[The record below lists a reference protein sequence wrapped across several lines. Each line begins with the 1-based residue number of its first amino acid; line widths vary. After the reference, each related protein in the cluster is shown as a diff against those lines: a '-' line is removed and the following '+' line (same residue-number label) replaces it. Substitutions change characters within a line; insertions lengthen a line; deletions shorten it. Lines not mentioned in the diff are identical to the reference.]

1 MLGYLINQHSKIYS
15 LIQLFRQRCLENRHS
30 SFVHY
35 VLEGQWKS
43 LTWGEVEGQV
53 NTLASLLA
61 EKGTVKGARV
71 LIIAENSKDW
81 IVAELAVLSLGA
93 NLVTAY
99 TSSSS
104 QEWEHI
110 LQDSGAS
117 VLIAD
122 NPILVKLKPLL
133 EILNGQINFF
143 IGIGSH
149 EWKSLI
155 ENPSSS
161 QTPKEFSAED
171 LDQTVCII
179 YTSGTGGSAR
189 GVELS
194 NRNIL
199 NNCLGAANIIKPY
212 GLESHRFLSIL
223 PFAHAY
229 AHSADIWTPI
239 YVNAQIYISN
249 DIKYLNQ
256 QLQFAKPTI
265 MNTIPRLW
273 DVLKKQISVGIAGK
287 GFISRK
293 LFALTLHLGQAKIMG
308 PRLGPLS
315 QALNGLCDRLVRSQ
329 IKAKLGG
336 HLVGAVVAGSPLSEN
351 TASFFEALG
360 INLHQAYGQTECGP
374 GITMLEAGNIVPGTV
389 GKPLMGMEIRLAG
402 DGEILVRGPNV
413 MKGYWR
419 APDLTAKVIQDGWL
433 HTGDIGKW
441 SKDGLLQVLDRK
453 KDFIK
458 TSGSEM
464 ISPQYIEQKIN
475 AHPDI
480 EHAIVFGHGKPFL
493 VAAIFLS
500 TEHLSKMENK
510 TEAFDFIRGKI
521 ERHIRQIN
529 ISLDAKSRVKK
540 FLIIDKALTIAD
552 GTLTPSLKVK
562 RDYVYQTYTNKIEQ
576 LFNEN
581 I

>member
-1 MLGYLINQHSKIYS
+1 LGCLINKHSTIYS
-15 LIQLFRQRCLENRHS
+15 LIQLFHQRCAENRHS
-30 SFVHY
+30 PFIHY
-35 VLEGQWKS
+35 SVDGQWQAS
-43 LTWGEVEGQV
+43 TWGEVEGQA
-53 NTLASLLA
+53 NSLASLLA
-61 EKGTVKGARV
+61 TKGVKKGTRV

-81 IVAELAVLSLGA
+81 IVTELAVLSLGA
-93 NLVTAY
+93 SLVTAY
-99 TSSSS
+99 TSSSPK
-104 QEWEHI
+104 EWEHI
-110 LQDSGAS
+110 LRDSGSS

-122 NPILVKLKPLL
+122 NPFLDKLNPVL
-133 EILNGQINFF
+133 EILNGQINFSL
-143 IGIGSH
+143 GIGSN
-149 EWKSLI
+149 EWKYLM
-155 ENPSSS
+155 ENPSLPL
-161 QTPKEFSAED
+161 PKESSTDD
-171 LDQTVCII
+171 LDETVCII
-179 YTSGTGGSAR
+179 YTSGTGGPAR

-239 YVNAQIYISN
+239 YVNAQIFISN

-256 QLQFAKPTI
+256 QLQYVKPTI

-273 DVLKKQISVGIAGK
+273 DVLKKQISASIAGK
-287 GFISRK
+287 GFISQK
-293 LFALTLHLGQAKIMG
+293 LFSLTLQLGRKKMLG
-308 PRLGPLS
+308 LRLGPMHQVLDS
-315 QALNGLCDRLVRSQ
+315 LCNRLVRNK
-329 IKAKLGG
+329 IKEKLGG
-336 HLVGAVVAGSPLSEN
+336 YLVGAVVAGSPLSEN
-351 TASFFEALG
+351 TASFFGALG

-374 GITMLEAGNIVPGTV
+374 GITMLEAGNIIPGTV
-389 GKPLMGMEIRLAG
+389 GGPLKGMEIRLAE

-413 MKGYWR
+413 MKGYWN
-419 APDLTAKVIQDGWL
+419 APDLTAKAIQDGWL

-441 SKDGLLQVLDRK
+441 SEGGLLQVLDRK

-493 VAAIFLS
+493 VAAIFPSPEYLLG
-500 TEHLSKMENK
+500 TENK
-510 TEAFDFIRGKI
+510 SKVLDSLSDQI
-521 ERHIRQIN
+521 ERHIKQMN

-540 FLIIDKALTIAD
+540 FLIIDEALTIAD

-562 RDYVYQTYTNKIEQ
+562 RDYVYQTYTHKIEK
-576 LFNEN
+576 LFNEDA
-581 I
+581 

>member
-1 MLGYLINQHSKIYS
+1 V
-15 LIQLFRQRCLENRHS
+15 ENRHS

-35 VLEGQWKS
+35 LVEGQWKS
-43 LTWGEVEGQV
+43 STWGEVEGQV
-53 NTLASLLA
+53 NSLASLLA
-61 EKGTVKGARV
+61 AKGAVKGARV

-93 NLVTAY
+93 SLVTAY
-99 TSSSS
+99 TSSSA

-110 LQDSGAS
+110 LKDSGAS

-122 NPILVKLKPLL
+122 NPILVKLKPVL
-133 EILNGQINFF
+133 EILNGQIDFSL
-143 IGIGSH
+143 GIGSH
-149 EWKSLI
+149 EWKSLM
-155 ENPSSS
+155 ENPSPLRPRKESS
-161 QTPKEFSAED
+161 ADD
-171 LDQTVCII
+171 LDETVCII
-179 YTSGTGGSAR
+179 YTSGTGGAAR

-273 DVLKKQISVGIAGK
+273 DVLKKQINAGIAGK

-293 LFALTLHLGQAKIMG
+293 LFGLTLHLGQEKIMG
-308 PRLGPLS
+308 LRLGPIR
-315 QALNGLCDRLVRSQ
+315 QALNRLCDRLVRSQ

-351 TASFFEALG
+351 TASFFGALG

-374 GITMLEAGNIVPGTV
+374 GITMLEADNIIPGSV
-389 GKPLMGMEIRLAG
+389 GRPLKGMEIRLAE

-413 MKGYWR
+413 MKGYWK

-441 SKDGLLQVLDRK
+441 SEGGFLKVLDRK

-475 AHPDI
+475 AYPDI

-493 VAAIFLS
+493 VAVIFLS
-500 TEHLSKMENK
+500 TEYLSKIENQS
-510 TEAFDFIRGKI
+510 EDFDFLREKI
-521 ERHIRQIN
+521 ERHIKQIN

-540 FLIIDKALTIAD
+540 FFIADQALTIAD

-562 RDYVYQTYTNKIEQ
+562 RDYVYQTYMNKIEK
-576 LFNEN
+576 LFHEDA
-581 I
+581 